1 MEITKND
8 RKEEIMAI
16 KSVILINVFAIL
28 TAIAFSVPGCATQDE
43 TMKVIENLAHSS
55 KIIESDLVLEEF
67 VKGGK
72 TTGVIVSLL
81 EPESFR
87 QNTESVLLSAQRG
100 KNFKNPGFR
109 EELRRAVR
117 VSQEKVINRLDP
129 EKVKITNRF
138 VYVFGFSAEVT
149 LEGLKELE
157 ELEEITSISKDRVLE
172 MHPGKEGGSVKY

>member
-8 RKEEIMAI
+8 QKEEISAI
-16 KSVILINVFAIL
+16 KSVILLKVFAIM
-28 TAIAFSVPGCATQDE
+28 TAIAFSVQGCATQDE
-43 TMKVIENLAHSS
+43 KMKVIENLAHSS

-67 VKGGK
+67 VEGGK

-81 EPESFR
+81 EPERFR
-87 QNTESVLLSAQRG
+87 QNTESVLSSAQRG

-117 VSQEKVINRLDP
+117 VSQEQVINRLDP
-129 EKVKITNRF
+129 DKVKITNRF

-149 LEGLKELE
+149 LEGLQELE
-157 ELEEITSISKDRVLE
+157 KMEEITSISKDRVLE